1 MNSDSSKQYKIFVTG
16 VGAIIGYG
24 IIESLRSTQKN
35 LQITGCDIYIEN
47 YGRYL
52 CDNFVKAAPAAAPD
66 YILWLNDV
74 IDEYKID
81 LVIPGIEQDLFAIN
95 SDRDNI
101 KSTVAINNSNIIELG
116 KDKLATIQFLKAKTN
131 LPYIKTIEDRDFEM
145 CREVLGIPFIVKPR
159 FSYASKGFNIIYN
172 KDDFRKYVLDS
183 SFGKLIF
190 QKYIGNIDEEYTV
203 SVFGDGNGNYLDC
216 IVLRR
221 YLSKEG
227 ATNKAYVIKQD
238 ESIEKYI
245 QVLVKELKP
254 IGPTNFQ
261 FRKED
266 GVPYLLEVNPR
277 ISSTCSIRTKFGYN
291 DPLYCL
297 NFFIE
302 QSSLEIPQK
311 KYGKVLRFI
320 NDYVVYEQE
329 CGNNI

>member
-1 MNSDSSKQYKIFVTG
+1 MNLDTSKQHKILVTG

-24 IIESLRSTQKN
+24 IIESLKITTKN
-35 LQITGCDIYIEN
+35 ILITGCDIYLEN

-52 CDNFVKAAPAAAPD
+52 CDNFVKAVPASAPD

-74 IDEYKID
+74 INEYNID

-95 SDRDNI
+95 SNRNNI
-101 KSTVAINNSNIIELG
+101 NTTVVLNNSNIIELA
-116 KDKLATIQFLKAKTN
+116 KDKLATIQFLKEETN
-131 LPYIKTIEDRDFEM
+131 LPYIQTIEDKEFEV
-145 CREVLGIPFIVKPR
+145 CKEALEVPFIVKPR

-172 KDDFRKYVLDS
+172 KEDFERYSLDS
-183 SFGKLIF
+183 SFGNLIF
-190 QKYIGNIDEEYTV
+190 QKYIGNNDEEYTV
-203 SVFGDGNGNYLDC
+203 SVFGDGEGNYLDC

-238 ESIEKYI
+238 ESIEQYI
-245 QVLVKELKP
+245 QALVKKLKP

-266 GVPYLLEVNPR
+266 GVPYLLEINPR
-277 ISSTCSIRTKFGYN
+277 ISSACSIRTKFGYN

-297 NFFIE
+297 NFFVE
-302 QSSLEIPQK
+302 HSCLEIPEK
-311 KYGKVLRFI
+311 KFGRVIRFI
-320 NDYVVYEQE
+320 NDYVVYE
-329 CGNNI
+329 